1 MFKIFLTLSSQEIQS
16 ITVEL
21 SRINKNRFILRYIL
35 ENLQNVKDKIL
46 KIPGSKQKH
55 RGITIIL

>member
-21 SRINKNRFILRYIL
+21 SRINKNRFISRYIL
-35 ENLQNVKDKIL
+35 ENLQNVKDKTL